1 MPKITPSVK
10 IVGLGKFLPK
20 KVVTNFD
27 LEKMVDTSDE
37 WIVTRTGIKERRIV
51 SSGQSASS
59 LGTQASRRALRS
71 AGIKAKDVELIIV
84 ATITPDTQFPS
95 TACYIQRDLGAK
107 RAAVLDVSAACA
119 GFVYALGIARALVG
133 GGFYKNALVV
143 GSEVLTTITDWK
155 DRSTCI
161 LFGDGAGA
169 TVVVPTRSSGGVI
182 SMYLGGDGN
191 FSNLLILPAG
201 GSRLPASPETLKHRL
216 HYTKMQGN
224 ELFKIAVRIMVECAE
239 KALKGAGLK
248 KKDVDLL
255 IPHQANLR
263 IIRAV
268 GKRLGLPDEKVFVNI
283 HKYGNMSSA
292 STAVALCEAYEQG
305 RIKKGSIVVLDA
317 FGGGLVWG
325 SSVIKWV

>member
-1 MPKITPSVK
+1 MSRVNPSIK

-27 LEKMVDTSDE
+27 LEKSVDTSDE
-37 WIVTRTGIKERRIV
+37 WITTRTGIKERRMV
-51 SSGQSASS
+51 SNESSSS
-59 LGTQASRRALRS
+59 LGTQASRKALR
-71 AGIKAKDVELIIV
+71 AAAIKPKDVELIIV

-143 GSEVLTTITDWK
+143 GSEALTTITDWK

-169 TVVVPTRSSGGVI
+169 AVVVPTRSSGGVL

-191 FSNLLILPAG
+191 FSDLLILPAG
-201 GSRLPASPETLKHRL
+201 GSRIPTSSQTVKKRL

-224 ELFKIAVRIMVECAE
+224 ELFKIAVRVMVECAQ
-239 KALKGAGLK
+239 KALKACKLK
-248 KKDVDLL
+248 KKDIDLL

-263 IIRAV
+263 IIKAV
-268 GKRLGLPDEKVFVNI
+268 GKRLGLPEEKVFVNI

-325 SSVIKWV
+325 SSVIKWI